1 MPQKVGIS
9 WSLYGARS
17 VFTVDLRLFWFNG
30 ILKSTTKWKLVIF
43 DLICN
48 ASKAEETRARNLWFS
63 ITNNLRKRI
72 KYLVLIPFLWPNTV
86 QTKSYQTCF
95 LGKVVNL
102 SCSVSFNLYHTDK
115 ILPNILL
122 GKGFELEK
130 ESTIHCL
137 CFVTHGLNRTP
148 GLGQ

>member
-1 MPQKVGIS
+1 MLQKAGIS

-17 VFTVDLRLFWFNG
+17 VFTVDLRLFWFSRRLNG
-30 ILKSTTKWKLVIF
+30 NWWY
-43 DLICN
+43 LICN
-48 ASKAEETRARNLWFS
+48 ASKAEETRASNLWFS

-72 KYLVLIPFLWPNTV
+72 KCLVLIPFLWPNTA
-86 QTKSYQTCF
+86 QTKPYQTCF
-95 LGKVVNL
+95 IGKVVNL
-102 SCSVSFNLYHTDK
+102 NCSVSFNLYHTDK

-130 ESTIHCL
+130 EWTIYCL

-148 GLGQ
+148 ALGQ

>member
-1 MPQKVGIS
+1 MLQKAGIT

-17 VFTVDLRLFWFNG
+17 VFTVDLRLFWFSRWLNG
-30 ILKSTTKWKLVIF
+30 NWWY
-43 DLICN
+43 LICK
-48 ASKAEETRARNLWFS
+48 ASKAEETRASNLWFS

-72 KYLVLIPFLWPNTV
+72 KCLVLIPFLWPNTV
-86 QTKSYQTCF
+86 LTKSYQTCF
-95 LGKVVNL
+95 IGKVVNL
-102 SCSVSFNLYHTDK
+102 NCSVSFNLYHTDK

-130 ESTIHCL
+130 EWTIHCL